1 MLTRCRVPDL
11 SDHRGQLES
20 AIPIRAAFCGCGAV
34 LWCDDRCRRAGR
46 ATNRAVAVTA
56 GGTDAPALEDTRG
69 DVPNVRP
76 NGRYPLIVIDEV
88 GYRLKD
94 RDLGRVP
101 PDDAA

>member
-1 MLTRCRVPDL
+1 MLTPCRVLDL
-11 SDHRGQLES
+11 SDHRGQLAS
-20 AIPIRAAFCGCGAV
+20 AIPIVAAFCGCGAV
-34 LWCDDRCRRAGR
+34 LWCDDRCRSAGR

-56 GGTDAPALEDTRG
+56 GGTDAQRSRTRG

-101 PDDAA
+101 TDDAA